1 MNVKKEVETL
11 RRVANLLEENDR
23 LRQLQASHEPESG
36 GSWGGGMMFLTI
48 AGLVGVAG
56 YAYLQGGLF

>member
-23 LRQLQASHEPESG
+23 LPPLEPRTVQPSRVF
-36 GSWGGGMMFLTI
+36 SRTLFLTI

-56 YAYLQGGLF
+56 YAYLQGGLL